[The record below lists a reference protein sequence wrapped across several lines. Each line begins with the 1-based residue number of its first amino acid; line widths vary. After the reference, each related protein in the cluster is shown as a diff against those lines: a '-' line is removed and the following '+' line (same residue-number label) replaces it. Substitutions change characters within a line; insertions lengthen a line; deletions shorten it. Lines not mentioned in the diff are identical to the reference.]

1 MLIRHPDLFPMFPL
15 LLPIPQL
22 QPRLDIPLKMPLE
35 PLLQLRLDRP
45 CCIENDDPIGLDER
59 SDV

>member
-1 MLIRHPDLFPMFPL
+1 MFPL